1 MNLNSILGLLKKAIR
16 IRPDL
21 KVIITSATLDIKKFA
36 DYFGAPMV
44 KIPGKVFPVDLEYL
58 PTKHDPNNHNLPI
71 QLNPPAPLRYRIQVL
86 FFDLNLIVYQKW
98 DKSTNNSY

>member
-1 MNLNSILGLLKKAIR
+1 MKKAIR

-44 KIPGKVFPVDLEYL
+44 KIPGKVFPVDVEYL
-58 PTKHDPNNHNLPI
+58 PSNHDPSNQNLPI
-71 QLNPPAPLRYRIQVL
+71 TLNPPASLRCRAQVL
-86 FFDLNLIVYQKW
+86 FF
-98 DKSTNNSY
+98 

>member
-1 MNLNSILGLLKKAIR
+1 MKKAIR

-44 KIPGKVFPVDLEYL
+44 KIPGKVFPVDVEYL
-58 PTKHDPNNHNLPI
+58 PTKHDPKSHNLPI
-71 QLNPPAPLRYRIQVL
+71 KLNPPAPLRYRIQVL
-86 FFDLNLIVYQKW
+86 FFI
-98 DKSTNNSY
+98 STS

>member
-1 MNLNSILGLLKKAIR
+1 MLGLLKKAIR
-16 IRPDL
+16 MRPDL

-44 KIPGKVFPVDLEYL
+44 KIPGKVFPVDVEYL
-58 PTKHDPNNHNLPI
+58 QTNHDPSNQNLPI
-71 QLNPPAPLRYRIQVL
+71 SLKPPAPLRCRTQVL
-86 FFDLNLIVYQKW
+86 FFDLNLMVYQKW